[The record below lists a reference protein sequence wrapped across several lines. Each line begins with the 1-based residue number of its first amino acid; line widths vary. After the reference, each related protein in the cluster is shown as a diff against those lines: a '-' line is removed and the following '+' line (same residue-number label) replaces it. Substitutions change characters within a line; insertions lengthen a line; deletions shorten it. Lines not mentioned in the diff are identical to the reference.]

1 MKVGGKMEK
10 MQLVVCNFEEYR
22 EKFSPW
28 SIIYITLN
36 KQAFPD
42 NLWWD
47 VSSSILEM
55 WARNLNLLVSKR
67 EKHCVLYFMDGDYR
81 IELTLTGS
89 KEALATCLNP
99 KNEVV
104 ISDTIDL
111 LHFAR
116 QLLAAIGKIQKQYF
130 NYSNSR
136 TLQNLTY
143 EAAALRKSINYNK

>member
-1 MKVGGKMEK
+1 
-10 MQLVVCNFEEYR
+10 
-22 EKFSPW
+22 
-28 SIIYITLN
+28 
-36 KQAFPD
+36 
-42 NLWWD
+42 
-47 VSSSILEM
+47 
-55 WARNLNLLVSKR
+55 
-67 EKHCVLYFMDGDYR
+67 MDGDYR